1 MSTTT
6 TYQGPRSLTDLRGGA
21 RQQGGGQAA
30 QPAQVFDLDAWHAME
45 QRDNAL
51 IADEIMHGTMS
62 GKFVYDFSISG
73 TRTSGVSV
81 VGARHLAAHYGGIK
95 HRIVASVEKRDA
107 LFIFTTYPA
116 ESIPMSVHVAN
127 IPEMAAEPDFY
138 KIVIEIT
145 DVKKGVSEQHEKM
158 ELRHEKR
165 RDGSLYERPNFQ
177 IIAQSK
183 AFRNGVLA
191 MIPQDVVEKFKQ
203 MSLNAGNTM
212 TINLMEEKRNAVNRF
227 ASQNGIALD
236 RQALAN
242 LTYEQISGLGDAA
255 RAGAEKFIQAATG
268 IGLVPRVR
276 SVPLEEEVTPPG
288 APKSA
293 IEQRRQAL
301 DHDPQTGEVKRSPQ
315 EVKQD
320 AAPKG
325 EAAPPSDFPG
335 DPNYDPN
342 FQPELITDSSAK
354 KAAVRK

>member
-6 TYQGPRSLTDLRGGA
+6 TYQGPRGLAEIRSGG
-21 RQQGGGQAA
+21 RNEQSHAA
-30 QPAQVFDLDAWHAME
+30 PASAAFDLDAWHAMD

-73 TRTSGVSV
+73 TKTTGVSV

-116 ESIPMSVHVAN
+116 ESIPMSVHVAS

-138 KIVIEIT
+138 KIVVELT

-158 ELRHEKR
+158 EMRHEKR

-177 IIAQSK
+177 SIAQAK

-191 MIPQDVVEKFKQ
+191 LIPQDVIEKFKQ
-203 MSLNAGNTM
+203 ESLRAGNTM
-212 TINLMEEKRNAVNRF
+212 TVNLMDEKRTAVTRF
-227 ASQNGIALD
+227 AAQNGIALD
-236 RQALAN
+236 RQALAG
-242 LTYEQISGLGDAA
+242 LTFDQMSGLGDAA
-255 RAGAEKFIQAATG
+255 RAGADKFIHAATG

-276 SVPLEEEVTPPG
+276 SIPLEDDAQQSRGASKSHDEDGVVSQPNRQGKQRDPSRANDEAKAGQADDDGSAFFGDKPKPG
-288 APKSA
+288 NLPISR
-293 IEQRRQAL
+293 EQAGV
-301 DHDPQTGEVKRSPQ
+301 PTGGK
-315 EVKQD
+315 
-320 AAPKG
+320 
-325 EAAPPSDFPG
+325 
-335 DPNYDPN
+335 
-342 FQPELITDSSAK
+342 
-354 KAAVRK
+354 